1 MGADWST
8 ALRVCFIV
16 RMSSAWVRARI
27 WANQGVRVRFT
38 VRVGVR
44 VRVEVRV
51 EVRVGVRVR
60 VKVTVRVGEEGC
72 HREHARELGV
82 VDQAC
87 VGLRLGFGF
96 GFGFGLG
103 SG

>member
-16 RMSSAWVRARI
+16 RMSSAWVRART

-44 VRVEVRV
+44 VGVRVRV
-51 EVRVGVRVR
+51 EVRVGVR

-82 VDQAC
+82 VD
-87 VGLRLGFGF
+87 
-96 GFGFGLG
+96 
-103 SG
+103 